1 MSRPISLSLHSIPL
15 LLSLL
20 PLLYR
25 AISLSLSLSTPL
37 HPSFLSLDLFRFLP
51 FLSDSKNWSM
61 THPDEEYS
69 HMKALKRHNDMLGF
83 VADAQYGIPTKC
95 PCGGGIIPEVSPCN
109 KFPNDFDT
117 QPGRRY
123 FTCKNFEVIFMLCKT
138 GKTCI
143 TRTC

>member
-1 MSRPISLSLHSIPL
+1 
-15 LLSLL
+15 
-20 PLLYR
+20 
-25 AISLSLSLSTPL
+25 
-37 HPSFLSLDLFRFLP
+37 
-51 FLSDSKNWSM
+51 M

-83 VADAQYGIPTKC
+83 VADAQYGVPTKC

>member
-1 MSRPISLSLHSIPL
+1 
-15 LLSLL
+15 
-20 PLLYR
+20 
-25 AISLSLSLSTPL
+25 
-37 HPSFLSLDLFRFLP
+37 
-51 FLSDSKNWSM
+51 M

-83 VADAQYGIPTKC
+83 VADAQYGVPTKC

-123 FTCKNFEVIFMLCKT
+123 FTCKNFEDEVTKLVDRVKEMAEEIDRLKAQLYQLH
-138 GKTCI
+138 
-143 TRTC
+143 RP

>member
-1 MSRPISLSLHSIPL
+1 
-15 LLSLL
+15 
-20 PLLYR
+20 
-25 AISLSLSLSTPL
+25 
-37 HPSFLSLDLFRFLP
+37 
-51 FLSDSKNWSM
+51 M

-83 VADAQYGIPTKC
+83 VADAEYGVPTKC

-123 FTCKNFEVIFMLCKT
+123 FPCKNFENNGLHF
-138 GKTCI
+138 
-143 TRTC
+143 RTPWVFAIQDEVTKLVDRVEEMAEEIDRLKSQLHQLHRP